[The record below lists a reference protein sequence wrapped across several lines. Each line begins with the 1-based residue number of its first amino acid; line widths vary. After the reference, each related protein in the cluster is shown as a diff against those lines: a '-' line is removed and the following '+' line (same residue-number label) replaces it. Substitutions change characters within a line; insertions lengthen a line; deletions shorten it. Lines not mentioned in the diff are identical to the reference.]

1 VNGLSIRQ
9 QNDTQDPVLHF
20 GNLSPTTNA
29 SIGLDGLARGLP
41 QHTLNPL
48 IMDQRS
54 IRTAAG
60 VEEVLGSF
68 RGQLMRLSCSHLG
81 LFYGPHTY
89 GPHTEMASRTICHA
103 AILII
108 ALSPLNAEKLKS

>member
-9 QNDTQDPVLHF
+9 QNDTQDPILHF

-60 VEEVLGSF
+60 VEEVLGMLQKGKYKYKCQSSLLTQ
-68 RGQLMRLSCSHLG
+68 RQHLLLLRSRLGWLIQQLG
-81 LFYGPHTY
+81 NVGPT
-89 GPHTEMASRTICHA
+89 ASM
-103 AILII
+103 
-108 ALSPLNAEKLKS
+108 